1 MKSFHCLGPGKLCIN
16 VGRQTWAFVL
26 PPKEDF
32 WTSLPFL
39 CLWTMFTTETLGKE
53 LGKEQQQKGKKK
65 KTLCKRL
72 LTLKWNITMTKDFLA
87 GLTVQWHPLLLLEP
101 SLINKSGLNNGT
113 YGNLLPAPKNLGLR
127 PDTLQGPVMVLVTIS
142 FAVISHILYR
152 LLSHF
157 LLL

>member
-1 MKSFHCLGPGKLCIN
+1 MKSFPCLGPGKLRIN
-16 VGRQTWAFVL
+16 VGGQTWFHPASKRRL
-26 PPKEDF
+26 LDIAAL
-32 WTSLPFL
+32 SLSVNHVYYWNFRERVRER
-39 CLWTMFTTETLGKE
+39 TTTKR
-53 LGKEQQQKGKKK
+53 KKK

-101 SLINKSGLNNGT
+101 SLINKLGLNNGT

-127 PDTLQGPVMVLVTIS
+127 PDTLQGPVMVIVTIS